1 MIELSNQD
9 DTLLV
14 DNDGVATVYSQA
26 KANELFEW
34 LREWRLNEAV
44 LINLPAYCVLDDKCL
59 RNIASILPADKESL
73 WLVSGLA
80 ATKIDTYGQGIIDVV
95 SAFLRKYNIKTV
107 LYGKY
112 AVSINNRNQSILGY
126 LGLLDY
132 FSKH

>member
-1 MIELSNQD
+1 MKLSNQN

-14 DNDGVATVYSQA
+14 DDDGAVTPYTQS
-26 KANELFEW
+26 KAAELFEW
-34 LREWRLNEAV
+34 LREWRLNEAA

-59 RNIASILPADKESL
+59 RNITDILPTNMQSL

-80 ATKIDTYGQGIIDVV
+80 SVKIETYGKGIIDVV
-95 SAFLRKYNIKTV
+95 SAFFNKYNIKSV

-112 AVSINNRNQSILGY
+112 AISINKRNESILGY